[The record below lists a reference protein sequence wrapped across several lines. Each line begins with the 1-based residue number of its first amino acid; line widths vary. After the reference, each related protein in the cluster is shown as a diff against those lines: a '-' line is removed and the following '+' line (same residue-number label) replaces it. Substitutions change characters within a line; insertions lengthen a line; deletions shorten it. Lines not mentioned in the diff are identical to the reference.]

1 MRPVPR
7 TSWMRTVREW
17 EEAGGHRSLWPV
29 DRLADKS
36 LLPERWSRGLG
47 TVLMLVSLVGSI
59 SL

>member
-17 EEAGGHRSLWPV
+17 EEAGGHRSLWSV

-36 LLPERWSRGLG
+36 LLPERWEQRSG
-47 TVLMLVSLVGSI
+47 TVLMLVSSVGSD